1 VSTPVICG
9 TNSGYHLYTDMSD
22 TCNLAIFH
30 LGQGSLLTRE
40 WTIRVG
46 TLLYYSYYYNNKS
59 SFVQVK

>member
-46 TLLYYSYYYNNKS
+46 EPFILYSYNKGLL
-59 SFVQVK
+59 VE